1 VSSAEEITCTCRPQR
16 RRLGEK
22 LRARDD
28 PGDDDEHAKL
38 PPAAK

>member
-1 VSSAEEITCTCRPQR
+1 MQAAEAATWRKIA
-16 RRLGEK
+16 
-22 LRARDD
+22 RARDD